1 MEAMWFSLVGFVHV
15 GAELGW
21 MVGNAWSWLVVFGL
35 FFAFI
40 FISSFLEESLPFF
53 GKKSLVGIVPL

>member
-1 MEAMWFSLVGFVHV
+1 
-15 GAELGW
+15 
-21 MVGNAWSWLVVFGL
+21 MVGNAWSWLVMFGL

-53 GKKSLVGIVPL
+53 GKKVW